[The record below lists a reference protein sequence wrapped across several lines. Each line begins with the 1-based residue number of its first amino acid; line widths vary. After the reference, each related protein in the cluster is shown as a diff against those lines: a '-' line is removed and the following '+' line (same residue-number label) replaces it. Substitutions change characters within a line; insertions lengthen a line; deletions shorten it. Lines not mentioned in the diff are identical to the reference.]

1 MTAGRDSDGYGPL
14 AHRGSVALHMFIGC
28 GRLLMRCT
36 RLSQP
41 AEDLKPSNTPNV
53 TIHRLQ
59 EAIKARA
66 IHPNQPVGD
75 LS

>member
-1 MTAGRDSDGYGPL
+1 
-14 AHRGSVALHMFIGC
+14 V
-28 GRLLMRCT
+28 
-36 RLSQP
+36 
-41 AEDLKPSNTPNV
+41 EDLKPSNTPNV

-66 IHPNQPVGD
+66 IHPNQSVGD